1 MSRCKASEI
10 PRSEAY
16 ITYAAV
22 TRDEGNAADG
32 RFSTASANVTNMFRM
47 EGMIDTIKSPP
58 APLFEK
64 GGERLHSGIVHCDH
78 TCADAP
84 SGHHKFPL

>member
-16 ITYAAV
+16 IKYAAV

-32 RFSTASANVTNMFRM
+32 RFPTASNGLN
-47 EGMIDTIKSPP
+47 II
-58 APLFEK
+58 
-64 GGERLHSGIVHCDH
+64 GG
-78 TCADAP
+78 
-84 SGHHKFPL
+84 